1 MNGILVKPCNDVN
14 DAYWVPTL
22 KLNYIVNDVQEN
34 QQHQLDTPYCKNIM
48 YIYIS
53 MLTWKYH
60 YHIFVCSKSPKA
72 TSQADR
78 PDQAGRPAGLPPSSH
93 RR

>member
-34 QQHQLDTPYCKNIM
+34 QQHQLDTPGNSTKVQTIVE
-48 YIYIS
+48 S
-53 MLTWKYH
+53 
-60 YHIFVCSKSPKA
+60 
-72 TSQADR
+72 
-78 PDQAGRPAGLPPSSH
+78 
-93 RR
+93 